1 MYHKE
6 KNANSP
12 MLRRFGGGILAA
24 LGLLLGCRESPEALP
39 KGMTLIWS
47 DEFDYEGAPDPDKW
61 DYSLGAH
68 GWGNAEEQD
77 YTNSR
82 DNSAVGKGLLEI
94 RARNEN
100 GRWTSARLKTQHKA
114 QWTYGYFEIRAKLPE
129 GRGTW
134 PAIWMLPSA
143 DRYGPWPR
151 SGEIDIMEH
160 VGHDQDRVH
169 TTAHTGAFN
178 HTKNT
183 QKTASLIVENASRQF
198 HVYAV
203 EWRAAY
209 IQWYIDGEAVFRF
222 DNSGIGAGEEGS
234 GGAAA
239 EAPNTASELWPF
251 DIPFYLILNIAIG
264 GSWGGQ
270 QGIDPGLQ
278 EAVMQVDYVRVYMYQ

>member
-1 MYHKE
+1 
-6 KNANSP
+6 
-12 MLRRFGGGILAA
+12 
-24 LGLLLGCRESPEALP
+24 
-39 KGMTLIWS
+39 MTLVWS

-61 DYSLGAH
+61 DYALGAH
-68 GWGNAEEQD
+68 GWGNAEKQG
-77 YTNSR
+77 YTNRR
-82 DNSAVGKGLLEI
+82 DNSAVEKGLLEI

-114 QWTYGYFEIRAKLPE
+114 QWTYGYFEIRAKLPR

-143 DRYGPWPR
+143 DRYGPWPH

-183 QKTASLIVENASRQF
+183 QKTESVIVKNASEKF
-198 HVYAV
+198 HVYAM
-203 EWRAAY
+203 EWNPAY
-209 IQWYIDGEAVFRF
+209 IRWYIDGKALFRF
-222 DNSGIGAGEEGS
+222 DKPGT

-239 EAPNTASELWPF
+239 GEESSGKTAAEVEKTGRELWPF

-278 EAVMQVDYVRVYMYQ
+278 EAVMQIDYVRVYQ